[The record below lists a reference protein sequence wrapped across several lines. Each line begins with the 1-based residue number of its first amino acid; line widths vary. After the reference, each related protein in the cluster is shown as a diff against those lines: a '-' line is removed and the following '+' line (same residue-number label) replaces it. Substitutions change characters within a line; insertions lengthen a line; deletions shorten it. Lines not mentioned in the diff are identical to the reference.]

1 MKKDS
6 RIEIRIDEEEKIK
19 LIKKCKFLNIS
30 ISDYTRALYVH
41 GEVRILSSQTER
53 DLHGLAINVNQI
65 SKKFNGGSITN
76 NQLLDELQ
84 EIIRSLKKL
93 KLP

>member
-6 RIEIRIDEEEKIK
+6 NIIIRIDSKEKIK
-19 LIKKCKFLNIS
+19 LLEKCKFLNIS

-76 NQLLDELQ
+76 NQLLEELKD
-84 EIIRSLKKL
+84 IINSLKKL